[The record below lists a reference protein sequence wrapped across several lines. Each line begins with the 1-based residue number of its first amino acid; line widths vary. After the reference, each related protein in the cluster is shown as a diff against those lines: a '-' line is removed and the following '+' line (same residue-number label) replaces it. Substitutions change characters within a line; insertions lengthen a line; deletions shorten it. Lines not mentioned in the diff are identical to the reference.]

1 MTRVRLTDITL
12 RENAKAQ
19 ENTLS
24 FKEMIEIS
32 KILDRLHLDTITL
45 APIVNVK
52 VDSLLV
58 RTIASAVKNSTLS
71 IPVGF
76 SLESVD
82 DAWNAVCNA
91 VNPRLCVEIPV
102 SIVQMEFVCRQKP
115 ADVLNMVSS
124 LVKKSRE
131 YCADVEF
138 AALDA
143 TRSEMDFLIKTIEAA
158 IESGASTITLCD
170 SAGIMFP
177 HEFSEFIISLYEKVP
192 ALKNVN
198 LSVQCSDAL
207 HMAAACAVTAVQNG
221 AAEIRVAVTAKEVP
235 AIETAV
241 HIIGSRGDSAGFTC
255 GVKTTELHR
264 LLGQINWI
272 TRAER
277 SKTSAFDTGVKITHS
292 KDIRLDLNDNM
303 STVCKA
309 VRELGYDIS
318 EEDQA
323 KVFETFTN
331 VAEKKS
337 VGTKE
342 LEAIIASVA
351 LQVPPTYK
359 LVSFVINSG
368 NIINATANIHFK
380 KDDQDHFGLAVG
392 DGPIDAAFLAIE
404 QITGHHYELDDFQI
418 QAVTEG
424 REAMGSTLVKLRAN
438 GKLYSGNG
446 ISTDIIGSSIRAYL
460 NALNKIAYEENH
472 R

>member
-1 MTRVRLTDITL
+1 MTRVKLTDITL

-19 ENTLS
+19 ESALS
-24 FKEMIEIS
+24 FKEMIEIA
-32 KILDRLHLDTITL
+32 KILDRLNLDTITL
-45 APIVNVK
+45 APISNVK

-58 RTIASAVKNSTLS
+58 KTIASAVKNSRVSL
-71 IPVGF
+71 PVGF
-76 SLESVD
+76 TADSVC
-82 DAWNAVCNA
+82 DAWSA
-91 VNPRLCVEIPV
+91 VNGAANARLCVEIPV
-102 SIVQMEFVCRQKP
+102 STVQMEFICHKKP
-115 ADVLNMVSS
+115 SEVLDMVTT
-124 LVKKSRE
+124 LVRKSKDF
-131 YCADVEF
+131 CCDVEF

-143 TRSEMDFLIKTIEAA
+143 TRSEPDFLASAVEAA
-158 IESGASTITLCD
+158 IAAGAATVTLCD
-170 SAGIMFP
+170 SAGVMFP
-177 HEFSEFIISLYEKVP
+177 DEFGDFISDLYRRVP
-192 ALKNVN
+192 NLKDVS
-198 LSVQCSDAL
+198 LSVQCSDSL
-207 HMAAACAVTAVQNG
+207 YMAAACAVAAISEG
-221 AAEIRVAVTAKEVP
+221 AAEIRVSVSSKEAP
-235 AIETAV
+235 SLEAAV
-241 HIIGSRGDSAGFTC
+241 HIIKNRGDRAGFSC
-255 GVKTTELHR
+255 SVRDTELHR
-264 LLGQINWI
+264 LIGQIGWL
-272 TRAER
+272 TRSEK
-277 SKTSAFDTGVKITHS
+277 SKTSAFDTGIQMVHTKN
-292 KDIRLDLNDNM
+292 IRLDLNDGM
-303 STVCKA
+303 TAVCKA
-309 VRELGYDIS
+309 AEDLGYDLS

-337 VGTKE
+337 VGIKE

-380 KDDQDHFGLAVG
+380 KDDKDHFGLAVG

-424 REAMGSTLVKLRAN
+424 REAMGSTLVKLRAD

-446 ISTDIIGSSIRAYL
+446 ISTDIIGSSIRAYV